1 MTSRGLGDTLE
12 KITTATGIKS
22 VVEKVSKVLDKD
34 CGCSERS
41 DSLNKKFPYK

>member
-12 KITTATGIKS
+12 KITAATGIKS
-22 VVEKVSKVLDKD
+22 VVEKVSKATGKG
-34 CGCSERS
+34 CGCDERR

>member
-12 KITTATGIKS
+12 KITAATGIKA
-22 VVEKVSKVLDKD
+22 VASKVLGKD
-34 CGCSERS
+34 CGCSERR